1 LDLSS
6 LAKGTY
12 YVNLINPDFI
22 QVSKPIMVR

>member
-1 LDLSS
+1 